1 MTARSSSKP
10 GAVGVEPA
18 SGEARLQ
25 PIELGELR
33 LRHVLV
39 PVDFSDSSRK
49 ALQYAESLAR
59 QFHAEIQLLH
69 VAEIVPPPPDLMIV
83 ADTEALSA
91 ENREVGAK
99 RLAEWQQA
107 LGSRVNINSAARLG
121 NPKHEIIQTAQETNT
136 DLIVMG
142 TRGRSGLSR
151 LLTGSTTEHVV
162 RHAPCPVLV
171 VREREHD
178 FLVPAVPAEG
188 ATTAATV

>member
-1 MTARSSSKP
+1 
-10 GAVGVEPA
+10 VGVELA
-18 SGEARLQ
+18 GEEGLQ
-25 PIELGELR
+25 SIELGELR
-33 LRHVLV
+33 LRHILV

-49 ALQYAESLAR
+49 ALQYAEPLAR
-59 QFHAEIQLLH
+59 QFQAEIQLVH
-69 VAEIVPPPPDLMIV
+69 VAEIVAPPPDLMIV

-91 ENREVGAK
+91 ENRELGAK
-99 RLAEWQQA
+99 RLAGWQQA
-107 LGSRVNINSAARLG
+107 LGSRVRVNSTVRLG
-121 NPKHEIIQTAQETNT
+121 NPKHEIIQTAKETNT

-142 TRGRSGLSR
+142 MHGRSGLAR